1 MRFVLVERGIGCT
14 NPAPGLTP
22 SDIGERF
29 NWQAVLS
36 ELGFPLWASLGLV
49 VRYTRWQYLDDRWH
63 RFTRELGLGGWE
75 AWGVVWLGCEGCAC
89 EDGG

>member
-1 MRFVLVERGIGCT
+1 MCFDS
-14 NPAPGLTP
+14 ASGLTP

-36 ELGFPLWASLGLV
+36 ELWFPLWASLRLV
-49 VRYTRWQYLDDRWH
+49 VRYTFWKDFNDVRH
-63 RFTRELGLGGWE
+63 RLTQEMLMLGLGGWE
-75 AWGVVWLGCEGCAC
+75 VLGGVWLGCEGGAC